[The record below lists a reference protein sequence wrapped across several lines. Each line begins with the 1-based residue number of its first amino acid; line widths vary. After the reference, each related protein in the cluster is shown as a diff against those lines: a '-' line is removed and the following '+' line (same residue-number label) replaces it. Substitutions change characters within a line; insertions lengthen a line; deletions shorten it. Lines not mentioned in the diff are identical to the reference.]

1 MKKADII
8 DYKKFY
14 NRVKQTYPLV
24 TSDLD
29 PDPPVTDPKRLPEI
43 LDHFCTVTGFTSH
56 QVADNKE
63 KSLLLFIGVV
73 AKLYSPN
80 IHRFDERY
88 PYSLSM
94 RISKILQVK
103 KARILYYDRI
113 CRSYLQIYPEFSKA
127 VDDIYQAIV
136 DSLQKKSLVQL
147 PGLMNKGIC
156 IK

>member
-1 MKKADII
+1 MDQQNISDTFLAA
-8 DYKKFY
+8 
-14 NRVKQTYPLV
+14 TLV
-24 TSDLD
+24 AL
-29 PDPPVTDPKRLPEI
+29 
-43 LDHFCTVTGFTSH
+43 GF
-56 QVADNKE
+56 
-63 KSLLLFIGVV
+63 
-73 AKLYSPN
+73 
-80 IHRFDERY
+80 
-88 PYSLSM
+88 
-94 RISKILQVK
+94 KILQVK